1 LLEGEKNMSAKVQC
15 VEWDCALLGSTVP
28 VNANAAEC
36 IYIKATAAN
45 VILQLSDMMPGEEV
59 EVVFEQDAVGGR
71 TISFAGGGFVSP
83 VFPGAGT
90 VTPAVGA
97 NQLSVYR
104 FRQYAATSGRILCS
118 KQIA

>member
-1 LLEGEKNMSAKVQC
+1 MSAKVQC
-15 VEWDCALLGSTVP
+15 VEWDCAILGSTVP

-36 IYIKATAAN
+36 IYVKCTTAN
-45 VILQLSDMMPGEEV
+45 VIFQLSNMMPGEEV

-71 TISFAGGGFVSP
+71 TISFAAGDFVSP
-83 VFPGAGT
+83 LFPGAGV

-97 NQLSVYR
+97 SQLSVYR
-104 FRQYAATSGRILCS
+104 FRQFAVASGRILCS